1 MGGGGGG
8 MRNGKCSVT
17 GEDDTKQ
24 NKAVPIIVGLQSSFV
39 VFFPLSVCCL
49 YIDQEILGDSQQA
62 ALQEFK
68 SKKEIILQ

>member
-1 MGGGGGG
+1 

-17 GEDDTKQ
+17 CEDDTKQ

-49 YIDQEILGDSQQA
+49 YIDQEILDDSQQA
-62 ALQEFK
+62 ALQ
-68 SKKEIILQ
+68 